1 MPYMEAIVLESVR
14 MFMGRTFSIPH
25 RALRDTELQGYHI
38 PKVSSKLF
46 KSIMQVKML
55 KTR

>member
-25 RALRDTELQGYHI
+25 RALKDTELQGYCI
-38 PKVSSKLF
+38 PKVSIKQCSQF
-46 KSIMQVKML
+46 K
-55 KTR
+55 T

>member
-25 RALRDTELQGYHI
+25 RALKDSELLGYYI
-38 PKVSSKLF
+38 PKVSIKHCLPYITF
-46 KSIMQVKML
+46 NA
-55 KTR
+55 

>member
-25 RALRDTELQGYHI
+25 RALKDTELQGYHI
-38 PKVSSKLF
+38 PKVGTRQWSLF
-46 KSIMQVKML
+46 DAIYCMI
-55 KTR
+55 